1 MKSPAQVPRM
11 AQLGLRDPGRREG
24 LCPGRFLGGRLAF
37 PQIGPTRG
45 YKVAWNAV
53 EREPKE
59 CAGLPARPSI
69 LSARRRALCG
79 AVGASADESFGRKL
93 PMLAKGRSKPSPPAF
108 QRRLTAQPRRR
119 GASHDDPEIRGLAD
133 RAQRTRP

>member
-1 MKSPAQVPRM
+1 MKLPAQEPRM
-11 AQLGLRDPGRREG
+11 AQLGSRDPGRREG
-24 LCPGRFLGGRLAF
+24 LCPGRFLGGRSAF

-69 LSARRRALCG
+69 LSARRRGTL
-79 AVGASADESFGRKL
+79 
-93 PMLAKGRSKPSPPAF
+93 
-108 QRRLTAQPRRR
+108 RRR
-119 GASHDDPEIRGLAD
+119 WLSRRVV
-133 RAQRTRP
+133 RAKITNAGKGSI